1 MGRMKNNWT
10 KDHSVGMVVGV
21 ILPVVFIPIVIFI
34 LSKFSHASFSYLFN
48 SMKVSGDMMSKVIS
62 LSVIINLI
70 VFYVFLNKEKYN
82 FARGV
87 IYATMLYLPVI
98 LYFNFIA

>member
-1 MGRMKNNWT
+1 
-10 KDHSVGMVVGV
+10 
-21 ILPVVFIPIVIFI
+21 
-34 LSKFSHASFSYLFN
+34 
-48 SMKVSGDMMSKVIS
+48 
-62 LSVIINLI
+62 VIINLI